1 MAPQDY
7 VTMPAWLCFH
17 FHQERKAADEDGS
30 EKDQDYNTNLGAY
43 LSSYPNPLESK
54 WRKTTLFSPKHE
66 KWEAEI

>member
-1 MAPQDY
+1 MNCLLGNGKQFY
-7 VTMPAWLCFH
+7 YFMKN
-17 FHQERKAADEDGS
+17 QMI
-30 EKDQDYNTNLGAY
+30 DQDYNTNLGAY